1 VFLVHNALMEGI
13 FSEAMQAGFV
23 VGFTAGML
31 IAGRVISDKPPAR
44 RVAAVVAA
52 TVAIVIALAAPLRGL
67 ADVSGEVAKVK
78 EGEERTA
85 RTYDTAVDRFKSG
98 RLSAQELARL
108 ADRIVVELQS
118 IQTQLVALD
127 NVPAE
132 HWPMVEKASE
142 YLKLRQDSWRL
153 RAEGLR
159 AGRPRTLQQA
169 DAAEHS
175 ALIALATA
183 TAPIQQ

>member
-1 VFLVHNALMEGI
+1 
-13 FSEAMQAGFV
+13 
-23 VGFTAGML
+23 
-31 IAGRVISDKPPAR
+31 
-44 RVAAVVAA
+44 
-52 TVAIVIALAAPLRGL
+52 
-67 ADVSGEVAKVK
+67 
-78 EGEERTA
+78 
-85 RTYDTAVDRFKSG
+85 
-98 RLSAQELARL
+98 
-108 ADRIVVELQS
+108 LQS

-127 NVPAE
+127 NIPAE
-132 HWPMVEKASE
+132 HWPMVEKAGE

-159 AGRPRTLQQA
+159 AGRPRVLQQA

>member
-1 VFLVHNALMEGI
+1 G
-13 FSEAMQAGFV
+13 
-23 VGFTAGML
+23 GML

-44 RVAAVVAA
+44 RVAAVVTA
-52 TVAIVIALAAPLRGL
+52 TFAIVVALAAPLRGL
-67 ADVSGEVAKVK
+67 ADVSGEVARVK

-159 AGRPRTLQQA
+159 AGRPRALQQA